1 MKLNKLRLLGFKS
14 FVEPTDFQIEH
25 GLTGV
30 VGPNGCGKSNLVEA
44 LRWVMGETS
53 HKSLRAAGMDDV
65 IFNGTNNRPARNTA
79 EVMLF
84 LDNADRSAPAQFNE
98 HETLEVARRIEREK
112 GSLYRLNGREV
123 RARDVQLLF
132 ADASTGARS
141 PALVHQGRIG
151 EIIQAKPEQR
161 RRVLEEA
168 AGVAGLHARRHEA
181 ELRLKAAETNLNRLE
196 DVIGQLAQQIDALKR
211 QSRQAVKYKQVSA
224 DVRKAEAT
232 LFHLRWVAANAE
244 AAEAA
249 HAKDVAIRVV
259 ADATG
264 AQAEASRHQANAAAD
279 LPPLR
284 DQEAA
289 AGAALQRL
297 IAARDQLDREEAR
310 VNERIVEL
318 DRRLVQLVQDIARE
332 QRQQADAEAA
342 LSRLATEEGELTQNG
357 AGVAEREAGVAARV
371 GEAESSLAEI
381 EKTFSQLT
389 EALADLVARR
399 NQLERAVSE
408 HSVRLMRLEGQIGE
422 VENELASLEKPEN
435 GAPDVVALARAAEAA
450 QTAVTEAE
458 AAALR
463 AEAGHSGARQAL
475 DVARTPLAE
484 AERRVNRLE
493 AEAKALAKLIDVEAK
508 KLWPPA
514 IDLLTV
520 EKGYEAALGAA
531 LGDDLEAPVDPASPI
546 RWAGAAVDANDP
558 ALPEGADPLSHHV
571 TAPPEMARRLA
582 QIGVV
587 DRALGSVL
595 VSQLKPGQRLV
606 SSDGDLWRWDG
617 FAAASNAPTAEARR
631 LAAKNR
637 LADLDAELGH
647 ARVDTDAKRR
657 AVEAAEA
664 ELAAAVAA
672 EGEARNAR
680 REAQS
685 QADAARNAHAA
696 AEREANRQTAR
707 KSALAEAKVRLV
719 TSRDEAQSA
728 RQEASQGIAALASVH
743 ELENRLAESRGE
755 VSAKRAVLAEARGE
769 AQALAR
775 EAELRARRLSAI
787 AAERSEWDAR
797 KVGAVG
803 QIGALERRSGEAQ
816 AERTSLDGAP
826 AAIAEQRRALISEIE
841 AAESAQR
848 AASDRRVAAD
858 AALADADKAARAAL
872 EAMGEARTEQARAE
886 ERLEAANRRTADV
899 AHEIREMLETEPENV
914 AALAEIAPGAELPD
928 VASTEE
934 RLEKLRRDRERLG
947 AVNLRAEEELRE
959 VEAQHTGLVTERD
972 DLTEAIKRLRQGIQS
987 LNREAR
993 ERLLAS
999 FQVVNGHFQR
1009 LFTSLFGGGTAE
1021 LQLVES
1027 DDPLEAGLDIL
1038 AKPPGKKP
1046 ATLSLLSGGEQALT
1060 ALALIFAVFLTNPAP
1075 ICVLDEVDAP
1085 LDDHNVDRF
1094 CDLLDEMTRL
1104 PDTRFVI
1111 ITHNPTP
1118 MARMNRLYG
1127 VTMAERGISQLVSVD
1142 LETAA
1147 KIREAV

>member
-65 IFNGTNNRPARNTA
+65 IFSGTNNRPARNTA

-98 HETLEVARRIEREK
+98 HETLEVSRRIEREK
-112 GSLYRLNGREV
+112 GSAYRLNGREV

-211 QSRQAVKYKQVSA
+211 QARQAVKYKQVSA

-244 AAEAA
+244 VAEAG
-249 HAKDVAIRVV
+249 HAKDLSIRRVAE
-259 ADATG
+259 ATG
-264 AQAEASRHQANAAAD
+264 AQAEASTRQANAAAD

-284 DQEAA
+284 DEEAKT
-289 AGAALQRL
+289 GAALQRL
-297 IAARDQLDREEAR
+297 TMAREALDREEAR

-318 DRRLVQLVQDIARE
+318 DRRLTQLTQDVARE

-342 LSRLATEEGELTQNG
+342 LQRLAGEEAGLAQDG
-357 AGVAEREAGVAARV
+357 AGVAEREAGVGVRLS
-371 GEAESSLAEI
+371 EAEAALGTI
-381 EKTFSQLT
+381 EKTFGELT
-389 EALADLVARR
+389 GALADLVARR

-422 VENELASLEKPEN
+422 VENELASLDRPEN
-435 GAPDVVALARAAEAA
+435 GAPDVVALAGAAEIA
-450 QTAVTEAE
+450 QNAVAEAE

-475 DVARTPLAE
+475 DVARAPLAE
-484 AERRVNRLE
+484 AERRVGRLE

-546 RWAGAAVDANDP
+546 RWAGAAADNDP
-558 ALPEGADPLSHHV
+558 ALPAGAEPLARHV
-571 TAPPEMARRLA
+571 TAPAELARRLA

-587 DRALGSVL
+587 DRALGAAL
-595 VSQLKPGQRLV
+595 AAQLKPGQRLV
-606 SSDGDLWRWDG
+606 SRDGDLWRWDG
-617 FAAASNAPTAEARR
+617 FAAASNAPTAAARR

-637 LADLDAELGH
+637 LADLDAELTH
-647 ARVDTDAKRR
+647 ARQEAEARRR
-657 AVEAAEA
+657 AVEAAES
-664 ELAAAVAA
+664 ELTAAVAA
-672 EGEARNAR
+672 ESEARSAR
-680 REAQS
+680 REAQGR
-685 QADAARNAHAA
+685 ADAARDAHAA
-696 AEREANRQTAR
+696 AEREASRMTAR
-707 KSALAEAKVRLV
+707 LSALAEAKVRL
-719 TSRDEAQSA
+719 TASRDET
-728 RQEASQGIAALASVH
+728 IAAKRDATQAIEQLGSVADLDH
-743 ELENRLAESRGE
+743 QLAETRGE
-755 VSAKRAVLAEARGE
+755 VAARRAALAEARGE

-775 EAELRARRLSAI
+775 EAELRTRRLAAI
-787 AAERSEWDAR
+787 AAERTEWDNR
-797 KVGAVG
+797 RTGAVG
-803 QIGALERRSGEAQ
+803 QIGTLEQRCGEAR
-816 AERTSLDGAP
+816 AERASLEGAP
-826 AAIAEQRRALISEIE
+826 AAFAEQRQSLISGIE
-841 AAESAQR
+841 AADTARR
-848 AASDRRVAAD
+848 AASDRRAA
-858 AALADADKAARAAL
+858 AESALSEADKAARLAL
-872 EAMGEARTEQARAE
+872 EAVGEARTEQARAE
-886 ERLEAANRRTADV
+886 ERLEAANRRTTDIE
-899 AHEIREMLETEPENV
+899 HEIREMLETEPANV
-914 AALAEIAPGAELPD
+914 AALADIAPGTELPD
-928 VASTEE
+928 VAVIEE
-934 RLEKLRRDRERLG
+934 KLDKLRRDRERLG

-959 VEAQHTGLVTERD
+959 VEAQHTSLVTERD
-972 DLTEAIKRLRQGIQS
+972 DLTEAIKRLRQGISS

-993 ERLLAS
+993 ERLLSS
-999 FQVVNGHFQR
+999 FAVVNGHFQR

-1021 LQLVES
+1021 LQLIES

-1104 PDTRFVI
+1104 TDTRFVI
-1111 ITHNPTP
+1111 ITHNPIT
-1118 MARMNRLYG
+1118 MARMNRLFG

>member
-14 FVEPTDFQIEH
+14 FVEPTDFQIEQ

-65 IFNGTNNRPARNTA
+65 IFNGTNNRPARNNA
-79 EVMLF
+79 EVTLF
-84 LDNADRSAPAQFNE
+84 LDNTDRSAPAQFNE
-98 HETLEVARRIEREK
+98 HETLEISRRIEREK
-112 GSLYRLNGREV
+112 GSLYRLNSREV

-196 DVIGQLAQQIDALKR
+196 DVIGQLATQMDALKR
-211 QSRQAVKYKQVSA
+211 QARQAVKYRQVSA

-232 LFHLRWVAANAE
+232 LFHLRFLAANAE
-244 AAEAA
+244 VAEAND
-249 HAKDVAIRVV
+249 AKDVSIRRV
-259 ADATG
+259 
-264 AQAEASRHQANAAAD
+264 AEATQTQAATATEQAVAAAA

-284 DQEAA
+284 DEEAA
-289 AGAALQRL
+289 ASAGLQRL
-297 IAARDQLDREEAR
+297 VMAREALDREEAR
-310 VNERIVEL
+310 VNERILEL
-318 DRRLVQLVQDIARE
+318 DRRLNQLAQDIARE
-332 QRQQADAEAA
+332 QRLEADAQSALERLGAEEA
-342 LSRLATEEGELTQNG
+342 GLTQDSS
-357 AGVAEREAGVAARV
+357 GVAEREAAVAARV
-371 GEAESSLAEI
+371 GEAGTALAEV
-381 EKTFSQLT
+381 EKTFSELT
-389 EALADLVARR
+389 GALADLVARR
-399 NQLERAVSE
+399 NQLERAVAD
-408 HSVRLMRLEGQIGE
+408 HSGRLMRLEGQIGE
-422 VENELASLEKPEN
+422 VESELAGLEKPEN
-435 GAPDVVALARAAEAA
+435 GAPDVIALAGAVETA
-450 QTAVTEAE
+450 QSAVDAAE

-463 AEAGHSGARQAL
+463 TEAAHSSARQGL
-475 DVARTPLAE
+475 DVARGPLAE

-546 RWAGAAVDANDP
+546 RWAGANTDAADP
-558 ALPEGADPLSHHV
+558 ALPEGAEPLARHV

-587 DRALGSVL
+587 DRAIGPALAA
-595 VSQLKPGQRLV
+595 QLKPGQRLV
-606 SSDGDLWRWDG
+606 STDGDLWRWDG
-617 FAAASNAPTAEARR
+617 FAAASNAPTAAARR

-647 ARVDTDAKRR
+647 ARSETETKRHV
-657 AVEAAEA
+657 VETAEA
-664 ELAAAVAA
+664 ELATAVAA
-672 EGEARNAR
+672 ETEARNAR
-680 REAQS
+680 REAQT
-685 QADAARNAHAA
+685 QADSARDAHAA
-696 AEREANRQTAR
+696 AEREANRLTAR
-707 KSALAEAKVRLV
+707 MSALAEAKVRLAA
-719 TSRDEAQSA
+719 SRDETL
-728 RQEASQGIAALASVH
+728 AAKHDATQAIEVLPPVA
-743 ELENRLAESRGE
+743 ELEGHLAESRGE
-755 VSAKRAVLAEARGE
+755 VAAKRAVLAEARGE

-775 EAELRARRLSAI
+775 EAELRAKRLAAI
-787 AAERSEWDAR
+787 AAERTEWDNR
-797 KVGAVG
+797 KTSAAG
-803 QIGALERRSGEAQ
+803 QSAALGERLTDAQ
-816 AERTSLDGAP
+816 SERTSLEGAP
-826 AAIAEQRRALISEIE
+826 AAFAEKRRALLSEIE
-841 AAESAQR
+841 QADSAR
-848 AASDRRVAAD
+848 RNASDRRVAGETT
-858 AALADADKAARAAL
+858 LAEADKTARAAL
-872 EAMGEARTEQARAE
+872 EAMGDARTEQARAE
-886 ERLEAANRRTADV
+886 ERLEAANRRTADI
-899 AHEIREMLETEPENV
+899 AHEIREMLETEPGNV
-914 AALAEIAPGAELPD
+914 AALAGISAGDTLPP
-928 VASTEE
+928 VEEVEE
-934 RLEKLRRDRERLG
+934 RLDKLRRDRERLG
-947 AVNLRAEEELRE
+947 AVNLRAEEELKE
-959 VEAQHTGLVTERD
+959 VEAQHTSLVTERD

-987 LNREAR
+987 LNKEAR
-993 ERLLAS
+993 ERLLSS
-999 FQVVNGHFQR
+999 FEVVNGHFQR

-1021 LQLVES
+1021 LLLIES
-1027 DDPLEAGLDIL
+1027 EDPLEAGLDIL

-1104 PDTRFVI
+1104 TDTRFVI
-1111 ITHNPTP
+1111 ITHNPIT
-1118 MARMNRLYG
+1118 MARMNRLFG
-1127 VTMAERGISQLVSVD
+1127 VTMAERGVSQLVSVD
-1142 LETAA
+1142 LEGAV
-1147 KIREAV
+1147 KIRDAV

>member
-1 MKLNKLRLLGFKS
+1 MKLSKLRLLGFKS
-14 FVEPTDFQIEH
+14 FVEPTDFHIEH

-65 IFNGTNNRPARNTA
+65 IFNGTNNRPARNNA

-84 LDNADRSAPAQFNE
+84 LDNSDRSAPAQFNDQE
-98 HETLEVARRIEREK
+98 AIEIGRRIEREK
-112 GSLYRLNGREV
+112 GSTYRLNGREV

-196 DVIGQLAQQIDALKR
+196 DVIGQLATQMDALKR
-211 QSRQAVKYKQVSA
+211 QARQAVKYRQVSA

-232 LFHLRWVAANAE
+232 LFHLRWT
-244 AAEAA
+244 AA
-249 HAKDVAIRVV
+249 HAEV
-259 ADATG
+259 
-264 AQAEASRHQANAAAD
+264 AEASTAKETSARQVVEATQTQAETATAQAVAAAA

-284 DQEAA
+284 DEEAA
-289 AGAALQRL
+289 ASARLQRL
-297 IAARDQLDREEAR
+297 VNAREQLDREQAR
-310 VNERIVEL
+310 VNERIIEL
-318 DRRLVQLVQDIARE
+318 DRRLVQLAQDIARE
-332 QRQQADAEAA
+332 QRLEADAQAALERLSGEEAGLTQDSSGVAEKEAA
-342 LSRLATEEGELTQNG
+342 VAERVSSAGTALADVEKIFGELT
-357 AGVAEREAGVAARV
+357 
-371 GEAESSLAEI
+371 S
-381 EKTFSQLT
+381 
-389 EALADLVARR
+389 ALADLVAQR

-408 HSVRLMRLEGQIGE
+408 HTGRLTKFEREISD
-422 VENELASLEKPEN
+422 VETELANLDKPEN
-435 GAPDVVALARAAEAA
+435 GAPDLAGLASAVESAQGAVGAAEA
-450 QTAVTEAE
+450 Q
-458 AAALR
+458 ALR
-463 AEAGHSGARQAL
+463 AEAAHSGARQAL
-475 DVARTPLAE
+475 DVARGPLAE

-558 ALPEGADPLSHHV
+558 TLPEGADPLSRHV

-787 AAERSEWDAR
+787 AAERAEWDGR
-797 KVGAVG
+797 KNSAVT
-803 QIGALERRSGEAQ
+803 QVTALTERLTDAKT
-816 AERTSLDGAP
+816 ERESLEGAP
-826 AAIAEQRRALISEIE
+826 AAFGEKRRAL
-841 AAESAQR
+841 
-848 AASDRRVAAD
+848 
-858 AALADADKAARAAL
+858 L
-872 EAMGEARTEQARAE
+872 
-886 ERLEAANRRTADV
+886 
-899 AHEIREMLETEPENV
+899 
-914 AALAEIAPGAELPD
+914 
-928 VASTEE
+928 
-934 RLEKLRRDRERLG
+934 
-947 AVNLRAEEELRE
+947 
-959 VEAQHTGLVTERD
+959 
-972 DLTEAIKRLRQGIQS
+972 
-987 LNREAR
+987 
-993 ERLLAS
+993 
-999 FQVVNGHFQR
+999 
-1009 LFTSLFGGGTAE
+1009 
-1021 LQLVES
+1021 
-1027 DDPLEAGLDIL
+1027 
-1038 AKPPGKKP
+1038 
-1046 ATLSLLSGGEQALT
+1046 
-1060 ALALIFAVFLTNPAP
+1060 
-1075 ICVLDEVDAP
+1075 
-1085 LDDHNVDRF
+1085 
-1094 CDLLDEMTRL
+1094 
-1104 PDTRFVI
+1104 
-1111 ITHNPTP
+1111 
-1118 MARMNRLYG
+1118 
-1127 VTMAERGISQLVSVD
+1127 
-1142 LETAA
+1142 
-1147 KIREAV
+1147 